1 MRHLIVAATMFFVA
15 LGITFGAASVLEVVA
30 VAQSHRAQENVVVQ
44 AAKPAYKSVAGK
56 QRILSEREGFMRSS
70 ANVAG
75 L

>member
-1 MRHLIVAATMFFVA
+1 MFFVA
-15 LGITFGAASVLEVVA
+15 LGITFGAASVLQVMA
-30 VAQSHRAQENVVVQ
+30 VAQSHRTSETVVVQ

-56 QRILSEREGFMRSS
+56 QRTLSERDGFIRSS